1 MKHRS
6 GFVAILGRPNAGK
19 STLLNALLGTKLA
32 IVAPRPQT
40 TRTAIQGVLRLPGAQ
55 IVFVD
60 TPGIHES
67 STLLNKRMM
76 DQVRASADADVVLF
90 LVDAT
95 TRFHDEDAGAVD
107 LVKKTRAP
115 AIAVFNKI
123 DKLREKAKLLALIER
138 YQATHEFAEYV
149 PISAL
154 KGDGVD
160 LLRKEILARLPEGP
174 ALYPKD
180 HLTDQPERFLAAEI
194 IREKVLHLTHQE
206 VPHAVAVMIENW
218 EDTPG
223 LVRIAATIYIE
234 RPGQKAI
241 LIGAGGALLKKI
253 GTLARRE
260 IETLVGKKVFLQTF
274 VKVRPNWRQDPEF
287 LAATDWRGMAGT

>member
-6 GFVAILGRPNAGK
+6 GFVSILGRPNAGK

-40 TRTAIQGVLRLPGAQ
+40 TRTAIQGVLRVPGAQ
-55 IVFVD
+55 MVFVD

-76 DQVRASADADVVLF
+76 DQVRSSADADVVLF

-95 TRFHDEDAGAVD
+95 ARFNEDDARAVD
-107 LVKKTRAP
+107 LVKKTGAP
-115 AIAVFNKI
+115 SIAVFNKI
-123 DKLREKAKLLALIER
+123 DKLREKAKLLALIEQ
-138 YQATHEFAEYV
+138 YQGLHDFAAYI

-154 KGDGVD
+154 KGEGVE
-160 LLRKEILARLPEGP
+160 LLQKEILRRIPEGP

-180 HLTDQPERFLAAEI
+180 HLTDQPERFLVAEM

-206 VPHAVAVMIENW
+206 VPHAVAVMVEQW
-218 EDTPG
+218 EDTPT
-223 LVRIAATIYIE
+223 LLRIAATIYVE

-241 LIGAGGALLKKI
+241 LIGVGGALLKKI

-260 IETLVGKKVFLQTF
+260 TETLMGKKVFLQTF

-287 LAATDWRGMAGT
+287 LAATDWRGMAGQ

>member
-1 MKHRS
+1 MKHRA

-19 STLLNALLGTKLA
+19 STLLNAFLGTKLA

-40 TRTAIQGVLRLPGAQ
+40 TRTAIQGVLKVPGAQ

-67 STLLNKRMM
+67 TTLLNKHMM
-76 DQVRASADADVVLF
+76 DQVRASADADVILF

-95 TRFHDEDAGAVD
+95 ASVQDQDAEAVD
-107 LVKKTRAP
+107 LVKKTGAP
-115 AIAVFNKI
+115 AIVVFNKI

-138 YQATHEFAEYV
+138 YQGLHDFAAYV

-160 LLRKEILARLPEGP
+160 RLRKEILARLPEGP

-194 IREKVLHLTHQE
+194 VREKVLHLTRQE

-218 EDTPG
+218 EDTPT
-223 LVRIAATIYIE
+223 LLRIAATIYVE
-234 RPGQKAI
+234 KPGQKAI
-241 LIGAGGALLKKI
+241 LIGAGGASLKTI

-287 LAATDWRGMAGT
+287 LAATDWRGMAGE